1 MPVTFKAANMKY
13 KNSQGQYVGVNS
25 VSDNTTAEQIVAI
38 QDAGANQIQDVEEK
52 GAETLA
58 SIPDNYTD

>member
-1 MPVTFKAANMKY
+1 MPVNIKAANMKY